1 MKEEMQTISKQV
13 IKADYPRLFVN
24 NVISQ
29 YSNKTKEQQVDNDD
43 DYIIL
48 PYLFDDSKIDYFTK
62 NTML

>member
-13 IKADYPRLFVN
+13 ITADYPRLFVN

>member
-48 PYLFDDSKIDYFTK
+48 PYLFDDRKIDYFTK

>member
-1 MKEEMQTISKQV
+1 MQTISKQV

-24 NVISQ
+24 SVISQ
-29 YSNKTKEQQVDNDD
+29 YSNKTKEQQADNDD

-48 PYLFDDSKIDYFTK
+48 PYLFDDRKIDYFTK

>member
-48 PYLFDDSKIDYFTK
+48 PYLFDDRKIDYFTK
-62 NTML
+62 NTMS

>member
-13 IKADYPRLFVN
+13 IKADYPRLFAN

-48 PYLFDDSKIDYFTK
+48 PYLFDDRKIDYFTK

>member
-24 NVISQ
+24 NVIIQ

-48 PYLFDDSKIDYFTK
+48 PYLFDDRKIDYFTK

>member
-24 NVISQ
+24 SVISQ

-48 PYLFDDSKIDYFTK
+48 PYLFDDRKIDYFTK

>member
-48 PYLFDDSKIDYFTK
+48 PYLFEDRKIDYFTK